1 MIFLTSFADINECE
15 DPTLNN
21 CTSAKNC
28 VNTEGSYHCRCP
40 KWHHGK
46 GRKDG
51 EGCDAD
57 LLLVLK
63 IAIGKYI
70 YELYYKFS
78 FFILSQKKNFA
89 LSSSFF
95 FFYYQFSTLKK
106 IKKFEENINLALGL
120 ENKY

>member
-21 CTSAKNC
+21 CISAKNC

-78 FFILSQKKNFA
+78 FFILSQKK
-89 LSSSFF
+89 
-95 FFYYQFSTLKK
+95 
-106 IKKFEENINLALGL
+106 
-120 ENKY
+120 